1 MKQLLIISG
10 KGGTGKTTLTTSFA
24 ALSDN
29 FIMAD
34 CDVDASDLHLL
45 LKPEVI
51 ETHDFYSGKTASIN
65 QSECV
70 KCYKCA
76 TNCAYQAISE
86 DLVVDPVLCE
96 GCTLCSQ
103 VCPTQAIEVEDNL
116 CGEWYQSE
124 TRFGPMIHASLGIAE
139 ENSGKLVTRVITEAR
154 ELGQKEEKEILLID
168 GPPGIGC
175 PVISSFSG
183 TDLVL
188 IVTEPTVSGK
198 HDLERVITLA
208 NHFQVESLVCINK
221 ADLDEKMAEE
231 IISYCEK
238 EGVQIVGQI
247 PFDKKITEAVSLG
260 NIPVEESNSHAG
272 KAIKNIYQL
281 VIDELLSK

>member
-1 MKQLLIISG
+1 MLFRS
-10 KGGTGKTTLTTSFA
+10 
-24 ALSDN
+24 
-29 FIMAD
+29 
-34 CDVDASDLHLL
+34 
-45 LKPEVI
+45 
-51 ETHDFYSGKTASIN
+51 
-65 QSECV
+65 
-70 KCYKCA
+70 
-76 TNCAYQAISE
+76 
-86 DLVVDPVLCE
+86 
-96 GCTLCSQ
+96 
-103 VCPTQAIEVEDNL
+103 
-116 CGEWYQSE
+116 
-124 TRFGPMIHASLGIAE
+124 
-139 ENSGKLVTRVITEAR
+139 
-154 ELGQKEEKEILLID
+154 
-168 GPPGIGC
+168 PPGIGC

-247 PFDKKITEAVSLG
+247 PFDKKITEAVSLA